1 MFKTKI
7 YKKYYP
13 VGAYTVFTP
22 ADENIVKEMIR
33 RYKTERKLL
42 EINASRK
49 WLKTPFFN
57 EHFDMECV
65 EDLEYESLKCLEKF
79 DRQAISVINY
89 IILWNKYFEL
99 APCVDGYRMNILCN
113 SRMMIAADCL
123 GDNYSLYIPI
133 VKIKRVFYI
142 KIYPLKMP
150 EDIKRKIKKSTA
162 KLIYIASIAETD
174 KEIRDFYK
182 SQMGQIELFIDSIIE
197 EILYCEKSDNTNS
210 AYVEMSNRINLID
223 DFLRPIYEEFD
234 QIENEKKAYQKDIE
248 NAINSLGKGE
258 AEHIPFMK
266 LKIATKLRESEIS
279 ELEEK
284 YK

>member
-1 MFKTKI
+1 
-7 YKKYYP
+7 
-13 VGAYTVFTP
+13 
-22 ADENIVKEMIR
+22 
-33 RYKTERKLL
+33 
-42 EINASRK
+42 
-49 WLKTPFFN
+49 
-57 EHFDMECV
+57 
-65 EDLEYESLKCLEKF
+65 
-79 DRQAISVINY
+79 
-89 IILWNKYFEL
+89 
-99 APCVDGYRMNILCN
+99 
-113 SRMMIAADCL
+113 
-123 GDNYSLYIPI
+123 
-133 VKIKRVFYI
+133 
-142 KIYPLKMP
+142 MP
-150 EDIKRKIKKSTA
+150 EDITRKIKKSTA

-197 EILYCEKSDNTNS
+197 EILYCEKSDNANS

-258 AEHIPFMK
+258 AEHSPFMK
-266 LKIATKLRESEIS
+266 LKIATKLRKSEIS